1 MKKFAGLFALILL
14 MAIPALAQDAP
25 SQDTPPQDTSS
36 QSSSSSSSSQTTPE
50 ENQKPEKK
58 VSTRFSPKYEISAG
72 YSHRSF
78 YVTGYPKIGMNG
90 WVGSFD
96 YDWKQWLGFEGEAQG
111 VYKTITSPVA
121 ATETPSLYTIMGGPQ
136 IFPFRHHKLTPFGH
150 FLYGEAYYRDAFGAY
165 GGIGSALNTYFSHAW
180 EGGGGLDVHI
190 KPHWSVRGMF
200 DYGSTHFTARSSSG
214 GSSGS
219 TSGQGSYRVSVGLV
233 YYFGER

>member
-1 MKKFAGLFALILL
+1 MKKFAGLFALLL
-14 MAIPALAQDAP
+14 LVVVPAVAQDAP
-25 SQDTPPQDTSS
+25 PQDSSS
-36 QSSSSSSSSQTTPE
+36 QSSSSSSQTTPD

-58 VSTRFSPKYEISAG
+58 ASTLFSPKYEISAG

-96 YDWKQWLGFEGEAQG
+96 YNWKSWLGFEGEAQG
-111 VYKTITSPVA
+111 VYKTITSEAA

-136 IFPFRHHKLTPFGH
+136 IFPFRHHKLSPFGH
-150 FLYGEAYYRDAFGAY
+150 FLYGEGYYREGFGPY
-165 GGIGSALNTYFSHAW
+165 GGVGTAVNTYFSHAW

-190 KPHWSVRGMF
+190 KPQWSVRGMF
-200 DYGSTHFTARSSSG
+200 DYGSTHFTSG
-214 GSSGS
+214 SGGS
-219 TSGQGSYRVSVGLV
+219 TSGQGSYRFSVGLV